1 MNDQNPSP
9 LDVCLQQQLRNNSTY
24 IADDGFSQAI
34 IARLPRRRLI
44 VVGAMGG
51 LIAFVGILIAALVAV
66 PLVITPLVYWA
77 AGLTLVSVFKM
88 GLLMAGIILVVSA
101 LWMARQ
107 FDWI

>member
-1 MNDQNPSP
+1 I
-9 LDVCLQQQLRNNSTY
+9 CLHQQLHNNSTY

-34 IARLPRRRLI
+34 NARLPRRRLI

-88 GLLMAGIILVVSA
+88 GLLMAGIILAVSA